1 MTPPTDNRRQQPIL
15 SIRNL
20 KKTFGMKVVLDGLN
34 LDVFARDSLVIIGG
48 SGTGKSVLLKCIMGL
63 MEPDA
68 GQILIHGRDITTLRE
83 SNREKIR
90 RDFGMLFQYAALF
103 DSLPVWE
110 NVAFGLTEVH
120 KMPRQDAYRI
130 ALDKLQAVGIS
141 ETLAHRIPAD
151 FSAGM
156 RKRIGLARAIAT
168 TPQFLFFDEP
178 TTGLDPI
185 MGDRINRLIVDS
197 LHTLNACA
205 MTITHDMDSAQRIA
219 SRIAMLYQGK
229 FVFDGPCASL
239 GTTENPYIRQFINGQ
254 LDGPIQTP

>member
-1 MTPPTDNRRQQPIL
+1 MTAFNSPAEQPVL
-15 SIRNL
+15 SIRDL
-20 KKTFGMKVVLDGLN
+20 KKRFGAKVVLDGVN

-68 GQILIHGRDITTLRE
+68 GQILIHGQDMTTLRE
-83 SNREKIR
+83 SEREKIR

-110 NVAFGLTEVH
+110 NVAFGLTEVQ

-130 ALDKLQAVGIS
+130 AVDKLRAVGIG
-141 ETLAHRIPAD
+141 EEFTHRVPAD
-151 FSAGM
+151 LSAGM

-185 MGDRINRLIVDS
+185 MGNRIDRLIVES
-197 LHTLNACA
+197 LHSLNACA
-205 MTITHDMDSAQRIA
+205 MTITHDMDSARRIA

-229 FVFDGPCASL
+229 FVFDGACASL
-239 GTTENPYIRQFINGQ
+239 DTTENPYIRQFINAQ

>member
-1 MTPPTDNRRQQPIL
+1 MTAFNSPTKQPVL
-15 SIRNL
+15 SIRDL
-20 KKTFGMKVVLDGLN
+20 KKKFGAKVVLDGVN

-68 GQILIHGRDITTLRE
+68 GQILIHGQDMTTLRE
-83 SNREKIR
+83 SEREKIR

-110 NVAFGLTEVH
+110 NVAFGLTEVQ
-120 KMPRQDAYRI
+120 KMPRQDAYCI
-130 ALDKLQAVGIS
+130 AVDKLRAVGIG
-141 ETLAHRIPAD
+141 EEFAHRVPAD
-151 FSAGM
+151 LSAGM

-185 MGDRINRLIVDS
+185 MGNRIDRLIVDS
-197 LHTLNACA
+197 LHSLNACA
-205 MTITHDMDSAQRIA
+205 MTITHDMDNARRIA

-229 FVFDGPCASL
+229 FVFDGACAFL
-239 GTTENPYIRQFINGQ
+239 DTTENPYIRQFINAQ

>member
-1 MTPPTDNRRQQPIL
+1 MTAFDTPAGQPVL
-15 SIRNL
+15 SIRDL
-20 KKTFGMKVVLDGLN
+20 KKKFGAKVVLDGVN

-68 GQILIHGRDITTLRE
+68 GQILIHGQDMTALRE
-83 SNREKIR
+83 SDREKIR

-110 NVAFGLTEVH
+110 NVAFGLTEVQ

-130 ALDKLQAVGIS
+130 AVDKLAAVGIGA
-141 ETLAHRIPAD
+141 EFAHRVPAD
-151 FSAGM
+151 LSAGM

-185 MGDRINRLIVDS
+185 MGDRIDRLIVDS
-197 LHTLNACA
+197 LHSLGACA
-205 MTITHDMDSAQRIA
+205 ITITHDMDSARRIA

-229 FVFDGPCASL
+229 FVFDGACASL
-239 GTTENPYIRQFINGQ
+239 DTTENPYIRQFINAQ